1 MGRPSRPRVRPRLPL
16 TCLVSRADG
25 AFLRQSSTA
34 ARSQTRSSTTRCA
47 SGMRSSRVRRRGRLG
62 GSSRSASSRRLE
74 RSGRMRRSR
83 RACGAFVR
91 PACRILLALRSLP
104 SQESQLTCFACARS
118 QPEEGRGEPHC
129 ERSDRLL
136 EVQGHAEGGTED
148 DQDQQRPCRQEDGV
162 RKAVCPC
169 ACSS

>member
-1 MGRPSRPRVRPRLPL
+1 MCEWYEELKSQEEGTTWRLLKERLIQETGEEWTHAQVTTRMWRLRTSSLSHLARSPL
-16 TCLVSRADG
+16 ASRA
-25 AFLRQSSTA
+25 
-34 ARSQTRSSTTRCA
+34 
-47 SGMRSSRVRRRGRLG
+47 
-62 GSSRSASSRRLE
+62 
-74 RSGRMRRSR
+74 
-83 RACGAFVR
+83 
-91 PACRILLALRSLP
+91 LP

-162 RKAVCPC
+162 RKAVRPC